1 MSEELIDVLTSDGF
15 PTGIRKTKSEV
26 HRDGDWHR
34 AAHVWIVT
42 PDGRV
47 LLQRRSTRKENYP
60 GQWDVSAAGHL
71 SAGESAVEAAIR
83 ETQEEIGLEIQ
94 PADLRHVLTT
104 REQAV
109 LNDGR
114 YLDNEI
120 YEVFI
125 VRCAIDLASLR
136 LDPAEVDEVRL
147 MTVAELRSSVS
158 GRDPSFVPHRD
169 EYAALLKCLA

>member
-1 MSEELIDVLTSDGF
+1 MSEELIDVLTPDGF
-15 PTGIRKTKSEV
+15 PTWIRKTKSEV

-83 ETQEEIGLEIQ
+83 EPQEEIGLEIR

-109 LNDGR
+109 LNAGR
-114 YLDNEI
+114 YLDNES

-125 VRCAIDLASLR
+125 VRRAIDLASLR

-147 MTVAELRSSVS
+147 MTVAELRSSIA
-158 GRDPSFVPHRD
+158 GRDSSFVPHRD
-169 EYAALLKCLA
+169 EYAALMKCLA